1 MSQYLIGIDIG
12 GTTVKFG
19 LFNTEN
25 FPKTEAQF
33 AIPTHT
39 ENEGANILPD
49 TSDAI
54 MQMLR
59 DHDLSREDIAGIG
72 VGVPGPVITDNET
85 GSTLVN
91 RCVNLGWNLK
101 NVAAEL
107 SRMTAIHRVT
117 VMNDANAAALG
128 EMSCGS
134 GGDTHDISVAFRDM
148 TAVLI
153 TIGTGVGGGI
163 VQHGQVIT
171 GVSGCAGEFGH
182 IKLSPVHPLLQK
194 VIREGGDVAPFEDF
208 EYYASATGII
218 RMAKVGAEVL
228 YPDSQLAGCKD
239 MGAKEVFAA
248 AKDGDPLAL
257 EVTDFFFDTFGL
269 GMAIVTAGIDPDVL
283 IIGGGVAGEGEPL
296 LKRIKGAYQKYA
308 FHGVYDTELRLAAL
322 GNDAGLIGPVV
333 PIYLSTQQ

>member
-1 MSQYLIGIDIG
+1 MDKYFIGIDIG

-25 FPKTEAQF
+25 FPETEAQF
-33 AIPTHT
+33 AIPTRT
-39 ENEGANILPD
+39 ENEGADILPD
-49 TSDAI
+49 TADAI
-54 MQMLR
+54 EQLLK
-59 DHDLSREDIAGIG
+59 DHNLQEEDIAGIG
-72 VGVPGPVITDNET
+72 VGVPGPVITDSDT

-101 NVAAEL
+101 NVAGEL
-107 SRMTAIHRVT
+107 SRMTAIDPVI

-128 EMSCGS
+128 ELSCAS
-134 GGDTHDISVAFRDM
+134 GRDTHDISVAFRDM
-148 TAVLI
+148 TAILV

-182 IKLSPVHPLLQK
+182 VKIAPIHPFLKKLL
-194 VIREGGDVAPFEDF
+194 REGGDVEPFEDF

-218 RMAKVGAEVL
+218 RMAKVGAAVL
-228 YPDSQLAGCKD
+228 YPDSELAGCEK

-248 AKDGDPLAL
+248 AKAGDPLAL
-257 EVTDFFFDTFGL
+257 EVTDFFYDTFGL
-269 GMAIVTAGIDPDVL
+269 GMAIVTAAIDPDIL

-308 FHGVYDTELRLAAL
+308 FHGVYDTELRLATL
-322 GNDAGLIGPVV
+322 GNNAGLIGPVV
-333 PIYLSTQQ
+333 PLYLNAQN